1 MISCAQAHGQD
12 ALGSGNVLDANSN
25 VLGNGSNVAIPP
37 VDYRARN
44 LIVTNDIAGGRGFR
58 ESVGY
63 FADQDF
69 RGSVGSDD
77 LQTFRSYSALS
88 SPILI
93 MSPRANDQFN
103 LAQNMGMFEYRRDY
117 TTTPSMLNLQQV
129 QQLTDSR
136 IRLDRQNYAI
146 TNGNLLDTAVN
157 PSSMGLVQDSQ
168 EESTNIYHMMGSAL
182 EGMKLINEDDRLS
195 MLPIAPYERI
205 YLQHEIASGTTA
217 ADQYGVPFTDPF
229 NRFRGTD
236 ENASFNDMGA
246 EFRLDQRLRDVQ
258 TDYDRIL
265 EQIIREYADDPSVN
279 IDANPELIKKVI
291 EDMKSVNQSLNRLEP
306 DQSIEIEPQGVLL
319 PDEDDVEQPMELD
332 PAGAEGNKPETNSDL
347 TPDEMATILKHR
359 VTIDKL
365 TGKDRGHI
373 DTLMENGSGHL
384 AKGEYFKAEKCFE
397 DVLIFIPG
405 DPLALAGLM
414 NSQLGAGLYLSA
426 SLSLNKLL
434 LNYPEMA
441 AAKYSVDLLPNE
453 TRLRLATKSIQELIK
468 RGRDV
473 SNYGLLLAFIG
484 YQLDQPTT
492 IEKGLSYM
500 NTSIAS
506 EQMRMVLERIWLTP
520 AIEDPTGT
528 K

>member
-157 PSSMGLVQDSQ
+157 PSSMGLV
-168 EESTNIYHMMGSAL
+168 
-182 EGMKLINEDDRLS
+182 R
-195 MLPIAPYERI
+195 R
-205 YLQHEIASGTTA
+205 
-217 ADQYGVPFTDPF
+217 
-229 NRFRGTD
+229 
-236 ENASFNDMGA
+236 
-246 EFRLDQRLRDVQ
+246 
-258 TDYDRIL
+258 
-265 EQIIREYADDPSVN
+265 
-279 IDANPELIKKVI
+279 
-291 EDMKSVNQSLNRLEP
+291 
-306 DQSIEIEPQGVLL
+306 
-319 PDEDDVEQPMELD
+319 
-332 PAGAEGNKPETNSDL
+332 
-347 TPDEMATILKHR
+347 
-359 VTIDKL
+359 
-365 TGKDRGHI
+365 
-373 DTLMENGSGHL
+373 
-384 AKGEYFKAEKCFE
+384 
-397 DVLIFIPG
+397 
-405 DPLALAGLM
+405 
-414 NSQLGAGLYLSA
+414 
-426 SLSLNKLL
+426 
-434 LNYPEMA
+434 
-441 AAKYSVDLLPNE
+441 
-453 TRLRLATKSIQELIK
+453 
-468 RGRDV
+468 
-473 SNYGLLLAFIG
+473 
-484 YQLDQPTT
+484 
-492 IEKGLSYM
+492 
-500 NTSIAS
+500 
-506 EQMRMVLERIWLTP
+506 
-520 AIEDPTGT
+520 
-528 K
+528 